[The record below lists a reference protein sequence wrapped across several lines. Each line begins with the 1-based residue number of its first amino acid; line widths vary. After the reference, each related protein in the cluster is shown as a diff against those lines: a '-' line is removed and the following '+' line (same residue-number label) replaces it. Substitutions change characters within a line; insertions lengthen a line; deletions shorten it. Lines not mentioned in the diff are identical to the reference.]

1 MRFTAPIGA
10 DRVPGLPESN
20 PEELFEMFHRADNEM
35 TRRVPGTG
43 IGLHV
48 SKRIVEEHGG
58 EISFVEREDGGAVA
72 SLRTPLGL
80 NALN

>member
-1 MRFTAPIGA
+1 
-10 DRVPGLPESN
+10 
-20 PEELFEMFHRADNEM
+20 MFHRADNEM

-43 IGLHV
+43 IGLHA

>member
-1 MRFTAPIGA
+1 
-10 DRVPGLPESN
+10 LPESN
-20 PEELFEMFHRADNEM
+20 PEELFAMFHRADNEM